1 MATDLSA
8 QRPPYTHTISS
19 VAAAETITINA
30 SEVQLVE
37 VYIDTATAS
46 TQTLGGGDAVP
57 IATQEWAPLYIAP
70 RVPRRDPSV
79 DLVVTPGASADVH
92 VRLS

>member
-1 MATDLSA
+1 MATDLSDK
-8 QRPPYTHTISS
+8 RPPFSKTISS
-19 VAAAETITINA
+19 VAAAETITING

-57 IATQEWAPLYIAP
+57 IETQKWVSLYIAP
-70 RVPRRDPSV
+70 RVPRRDPLI
-79 DLVVTPGASADVH
+79 DLVVTPGATADVKL
-92 VRLS
+92 RLI

>member
-1 MATDLSA
+1 MATDLSDK
-8 QRPPYTHTISS
+8 RPPFTKTISS
-19 VAAAETITINA
+19 VASAETITINA

-57 IATQEWAPLYIAP
+57 ISTQQWSTLYIVP
-70 RVPRRDPSV
+70 RVPRRDPLI
-79 DLVVTPGASADVH
+79 DLVVTPGASADVS

>member
-1 MATDLSA
+1 MATDLSDK
-8 QRPPYTHTISS
+8 RPPFSKTISS
-19 VAAAETITINA
+19 VAAAETITING

-57 IATQEWAPLYIAP
+57 IETQEVGNAVHRAP
-70 RVPRRDPSV
+70 RASSRPVGRPRRDARRYRRR
-79 DLVVTPGASADVH
+79 ASCG
-92 VRLS
+92 